1 MATPRKHK
9 VDLSDTSVY
18 HVVSTCV
25 RHTWLCGYDAKNNK
39 HYEHR
44 RRRIVARMHY
54 LASGFFI
61 DLLEHNVLS
70 NHYHVLLDIA
80 AKQASKASR
89 EEVVE
94 RYYSVSLAQGY
105 KAVYKWYYGYQLTQ
119 AEYDKAMQD
128 IEFFRERLTSL
139 SWFMQKLNQP
149 IAKEANAED
158 NMQGSRFWEGRYY
171 SRGVRSS
178 SQMIKCMIY
187 IALNK
192 VHANMISQPELDEH
206 TGLFER
212 LNQQL
217 TDSQTLLEQGLPEF
231 KNNRLAQYNIPV
243 NALQPFLGHESADDE
258 RGIPFSFVDYCTLVD
273 SIARIKRDDKS
284 GHLDSNAQSILQRL
298 GLPNPRDSLLL
309 LSEIESFDPLYY
321 TKAQRDQ
328 AKQLKHLA

>member
-1 MATPRKHK
+1 MATARKYK
-9 VDLSDTSVY
+9 VNLSETTVY

-25 RHTWLCGYDAKNNK
+25 RHTWLCGYDAQNNK
-39 HYEHR
+39 DYEYR
-44 RRRIVARMHY
+44 RRQIVARMHY

-70 NHYHVLLDIA
+70 NHYHILMKIA
-80 AKQASKASR
+80 IKQALNASR

-105 KAVYKWYYGYQLTQ
+105 TEVYKWYYGYQLS
-119 AEYDKAMQD
+119 EGEHNKAMQD

-149 IAKEANAED
+149 IAKQANAED
-158 NMQGSRFWEGRYY
+158 GMRGSRFWEGRFY
-171 SRGVRSS
+171 SRGVYSNC
-178 SQMIKCMIY
+178 QMLKCMIY
-187 IALNK
+187 IVLNK
-192 VHANMISQPELDEH
+192 VHANMISKPELDQH

-243 NALQPFLGHESADDE
+243 NALEPFLGNESAEDE

-273 SIARIKRDDKS
+273 SFARIKRDDKS

-298 GLPNPRDSLLL
+298 GLPNPRDSLSL

-328 AKQLKHLA
+328 AKELTNLA